1 MGNASR
7 PTANDARATLIRHGV
22 DVPPENPYVFLRDL
36 EVVDQGVEL
45 RLELSYQTIPFL
57 DQTGRRVLAPTQLQF
72 EVVDLLL
79 QIPALLFALLAMAG
93 KLPFAARL
101 ELLQLILH
109 GGQLLGQFPLLRLQ
123 GRVVVLKDL
132 QIPFGGLQPVDGDQ
146 LSTAQ
151 FIYFDLQLHGFLL
164 EGMKFIRQQTIFPH
178 YRLVLGVLVS
188 HHLRQMGDTF
198 QFVVYLGSQ
207 TVYVMVDAR
216 LQLLVIHVQ
225 LLDLLLLGAHDVLGF
240 HTPRVVVRYSLLLLP
255 NESSKL
261 DLLALQSLNG
271 GKELAYIS
279 RVPVPVSVPTSI
291 PFMLVLLILI
301 KEEGLSFY
309 IPFS

>member
-1 MGNASR
+1 M
-7 PTANDARATLIRHGV
+7 PL
-22 DVPPENPYVFLRDL
+22 
-36 EVVDQGVEL
+36 
-45 RLELSYQTIPFL
+45 
-57 DQTGRRVLAPTQLQF
+57 
-72 EVVDLLL
+72 
-79 QIPALLFALLAMAG
+79 
-93 KLPFAARL
+93 AARL

-146 LSTAQ
+146 LSAAQ

-240 HTPRVVVRYSLLLLP
+240 HTPCVVVRYSLLLLP

-261 DLLALQSLNG
+261 DLLALQPLNG

-279 RVPVPVSVPTSI
+279 RVPVPVSVPTPI
-291 PFMLVLLILI
+291 PFMFVLLVLI
-301 KEEGLSFY
+301 KEEGLSLH